1 MSRGRLGQ
9 LFAITLLVFEF
20 PTLAFFWYARLP
32 PVRFGVAAAALALC
46 AALYAWFWLRWPSSG
61 SRRTTLAVI
70 GGLTALGV
78 VFNLVSGV
86 ETVNPFILP
95 IVVGGF
101 ALPVRGGI
109 AVTGIL
115 TLFSLALSLSFSG
128 AVTSLSPEVVAE
140 VGFVAFQLLLA
151 GGAAIGV
158 AWLLATMRELREAR
172 ETIAN
177 LAVAE
182 ERTRF
187 ARDLH
192 DLLGHSLSLI
202 TLKGELASQLIET
215 NTDRA
220 AVEMRELVGVAREAL
235 REVRDAISGYRQPT
249 LATELAAARVAL
261 SAAGI
266 ELHVDERV
274 GALTGPVEAA
284 LAWSVREGVTN
295 VIRHSRAQRCTVLL
309 SRTEEGLQA
318 EVLDDGP
325 VGQPAT
331 VGNGLRGLGERAAEL
346 GGRLTAGRLPEA
358 GFRLAVTIP
367 AAARSEQVLE
377 SPEVSLRS
385 QR

>member
-1 MSRGRLGQ
+1 
-9 LFAITLLVFEF
+9 
-20 PTLAFFWYARLP
+20 
-32 PVRFGVAAAALALC
+32 
-46 AALYAWFWLRWPSSG
+46 
-61 SRRTTLAVI
+61 
-70 GGLTALGV
+70 
-78 VFNLVSGV
+78 V

-109 AVTGIL
+109 AITGVL
-115 TLFSLALSLSFSG
+115 TFFSLALSLSFSG

-261 SAAGI
+261 SAARI
-266 ELHVDERV
+266 ELQVDERV

-284 LAWSVREGVTN
+284 LAWTVREGVTN

-325 VGQPAT
+325 VGSPAI

-367 AAARSEQVLE
+367 AAATSEQVLE